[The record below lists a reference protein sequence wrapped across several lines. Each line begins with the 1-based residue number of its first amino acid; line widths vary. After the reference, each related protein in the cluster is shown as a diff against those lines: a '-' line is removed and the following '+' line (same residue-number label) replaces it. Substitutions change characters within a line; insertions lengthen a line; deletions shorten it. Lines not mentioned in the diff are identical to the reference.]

1 MDAARCLSE
10 EQIGVTVVDPQWVW
24 PISPAL
30 TELAGRHRITVCV
43 EDAIADV
50 GIGAHLSHHIG
61 RTHPRTRTYTGTA
74 TGLHSPR
81 QPRPHPFQPR
91 THRPRNPHKMQITT

>member
-61 RTHPRTRTYTGTA
+61 RTHPRTRTYTLRLPSRPTFPTPAA
-74 TGLHSPR
+74 TTSFPATDSPAP
-81 QPRPHPFQPR
+81 QSA
-91 THRPRNPHKMQITT
+91 

>member
-1 MDAARCLSE
+1 MGLAN
-10 EQIGVTVVDPQWVW
+10 Q
-24 PISPAL
+24 PAL

-61 RTHPRTRTYTGTA
+61 RTHPRTRTYTLGLPPAYIPTPAA
-74 TGLHSPR
+74 TTSFPATDSPAP
-81 QPRPHPFQPR
+81 QSA
-91 THRPRNPHKMQITT
+91 